1 MSLPQETMLQ
11 LMAFAD
17 GELEGDDQARI
28 EALVAQSSEA
38 RQVVEAIRSPVLG
51 SWLSEEMNAR
61 AVGADGIADAVM
73 ADLAKAEP
81 ASGGGA
87 EVVRLAERGGRRG
100 ARVQV
105 VGGALIAALALAAG
119 VALYVSSVGL
129 GADATKAPVA
139 SVGVPSVDVEPP
151 SPATAVAQRPSQ
163 GVEVDEVDSPARGFS
178 VFEIPVGGS
187 PAGAANAAGPSSVVI
202 MIDDPP
208 GAK

>member
-1 MSLPQETMLQ
+1 MSLPQETVLQ

-17 GELEGDDQARI
+17 GELEGDDRASI
-28 EALVAQSSEA
+28 EALVEQSDEA
-38 RQVVEAIRSPVLG
+38 RQVVEAIRSPALG
-51 SWLSEEMNAR
+51 SWLNEEMNAR
-61 AVGADGIADAVM
+61 TAAADGIADAVI
-73 ADLAKAEP
+73 AALANAEP
-81 ASGGGA
+81 ASGGSGG

-100 ARVQV
+100 PRVQV
-105 VGGALIAALALAAG
+105 VGGVLVAALAIAAG
-119 VALYVSSVGL
+119 VALYVSSVGP
-129 GADATKAPVA
+129 GTDATKTPVA

-151 SPATAVAQRPSQ
+151 SNGVAQRPSQ